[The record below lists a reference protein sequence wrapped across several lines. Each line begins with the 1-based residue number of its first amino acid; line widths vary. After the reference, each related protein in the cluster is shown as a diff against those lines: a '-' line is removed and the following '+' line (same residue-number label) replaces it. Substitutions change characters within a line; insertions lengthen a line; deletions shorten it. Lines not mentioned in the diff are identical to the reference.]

1 METILAITVGLIIGA
16 AFGGLLAWLAMR
28 LRAGSAGADLRAE
41 LDAANNELAVAN
53 KRITDAESA
62 VSEHKRSAE
71 EYRQKAADGDVQI
84 AKLNTAFE
92 ASQERYAALE
102 QTNAELR
109 DANERAQRQTAANAA
124 EVADLKAQLDAAN
137 KRLAEHVQTHA
148 DLTAANAE
156 AQSDNTRIA
165 AENADLSA
173 KLDAANKRLAEQ
185 TDIEKTL
192 LDQFKV
198 MASDAL
204 KSNNDQFIK
213 AADAKIGA
221 LVTQANKDFS
231 ISKDAVNELVKPL
244 SDELKRIEEARNKSQ
259 GSLTEQIKALQENNS
274 SLVAETRGL
283 ATALKRPEVRGSWG
297 EMQLRRVVEL
307 AGMQDYCDYEE
318 QVTVTADDGSRDRPD
333 MVVRMP
339 NNRTIVVDAKAPMNA
354 YLTAVESD
362 TADARQDAIRRHSQQ
377 VRARAQNLSQKA
389 YQQIFER
396 SPDFV
401 VMFLPGEYLLSAA
414 LETDRDL
421 IDWAMQRNVIIAT
434 PNTLMALLKAVAMG
448 WREAQIEEEAAKVAA
463 LGQELHDRIRV
474 FAGHMSRMGSS
485 LDGAV
490 KAFNSGV
497 GSLES
502 RVLTSARRFSE
513 YGVAANQDIPELSE
527 IATPPRAFRS
537 AELRALPEP
546 AAAGDD

>member
-1 METILAITVGLIIGA
+1 METILAIIVGLLFGA

-28 LRAGSAGADLRAE
+28 LRAGSAGAHLRAE
-41 LDAANNELAVAN
+41 LDAAN

-62 VSEHKRSAE
+62 AAEHKRSAE
-71 EYRQKAADGDVQI
+71 EYRQKAADGDAQI
-84 AKLNTAFE
+84 AGLNATFE

-124 EVADLKAQLDAAN
+124 DV
-137 KRLAEHVQTHA
+137 
-148 DLTAANAE
+148 
-156 AQSDNTRIA
+156 
-165 AENADLSA
+165 ADLSA

-192 LDQFKV
+192 LDRFKV

-213 AADAKIGA
+213 AADEKIGA

-274 SLVAETRGL
+274 SLIDETRSL

-318 QVTVTADDGSRDRPD
+318 QVSVTADDGSRDRPD

-377 VRARAQNLSQKA
+377 VRERAQNLSQKA

-490 KAFNSGV
+490 KAFNSSV

-527 IATPPRAFRS
+527 IATQQRDFRS
-537 AELRALPEP
+537 ADLRALPEP
-546 AAAGDD
+546 TAAGDD

>member
-1 METILAITVGLIIGA
+1 METILAIIVGLLFGA

-28 LRAGSAGADLRAE
+28 LRAGGAGANLRAE
-41 LDAANNELAVAN
+41 LDAAN
-53 KRITDAESA
+53 KRITDTESA
-62 VSEHKRSAE
+62 AAEHKRSAE
-71 EYRQKAADGDVQI
+71 EYRQKSADGDAQI
-84 AKLNTAFE
+84 AGLNATFE

-102 QTNAELR
+102 GTNAELR

-124 EVADLKAQLDAAN
+124 EVADLRAQLDA
-137 KRLAEHVQTHA
+137 V
-148 DLTAANAE
+148 
-156 AQSDNTRIA
+156 
-165 AENADLSA
+165 
-173 KLDAANKRLAEQ
+173 NKRLAEQ

-192 LDQFKV
+192 LDRFKV

-213 AADAKIGA
+213 AADEKIGA

-231 ISKDAVNELVKPL
+231 LSKDAVNELVKPL

-259 GSLTEQIKALQENNS
+259 GSLTAQIKALQENNN
-274 SLVAETRGL
+274 SLVSETRSL

-318 QVTVTADDGSRDRPD
+318 QVSVTADDGSRDRPD

-339 NNRTIVVDAKAPMNA
+339 NNRTIVVDAKAPMSA

-377 VRARAQNLSQKA
+377 VRERAQNLSQKA

-490 KAFNSGV
+490 KAFNSSV

-527 IATPPRAFRS
+527 IATQPRDFRS
-537 AELRALPEP
+537 ADLRALPEP
-546 AAAGDD
+546 TAAGDD

>member
-1 METILAITVGLIIGA
+1 METILAIIVGLIFGA
-16 AFGGLLAWLAMR
+16 TFGGLLAWLAMR
-28 LRAGSAGADLRAE
+28 LRAGSAGANLRAE
-41 LDAANNELAVAN
+41 LDAAN

-62 VSEHKRSAE
+62 AAEHKRSAE
-71 EYRQKAADGDVQI
+71 EYRQKAADGDAQI
-84 AKLNTAFE
+84 AGLNATFE

-102 QTNAELR
+102 RTNAELR

-124 EVADLKAQLDAAN
+124 EVADL
-137 KRLAEHVQTHA
+137 
-148 DLTAANAE
+148 
-156 AQSDNTRIA
+156 
-165 AENADLSA
+165 SA

-192 LDQFKV
+192 LDRFKV

-213 AADAKIGA
+213 AADEKIGA

-231 ISKDAVNELVKPL
+231 LSKDAVNELVKPL

-259 GSLTEQIKALQENNS
+259 GSLTEQIQALQENNS
-274 SLVAETRGL
+274 SLVSETRSL

-318 QVTVTADDGSRDRPD
+318 QVSVTADDGSRDRPD

-339 NNRTIVVDAKAPMNA
+339 NNRTIVVDAKAPMSA

-377 VRARAQNLSQKA
+377 VRERAQNLSQKA

-513 YGVAANQDIPELSE
+513 YGVVANQDIPELSE
-527 IATPPRAFRS
+527 IATPPRDFRS
-537 AELRALPEP
+537 ADLRALPEP
-546 AAAGDD
+546 TAAGDD